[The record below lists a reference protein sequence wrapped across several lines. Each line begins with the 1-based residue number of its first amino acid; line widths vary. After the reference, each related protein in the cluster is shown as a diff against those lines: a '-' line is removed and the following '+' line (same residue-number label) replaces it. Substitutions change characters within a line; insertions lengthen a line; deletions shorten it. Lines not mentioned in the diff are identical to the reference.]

1 MIIECKKSQRKRKS
15 RKPGETLMNRP
26 ETTLLPDQAVGAVR
40 VRAAVEKLFPHSF
53 DRMPYTARVFAENVV
68 RKSDPAAWPDALRQ
82 IVEGRSDMDFPF
94 YPARVVLQDLLGTPA
109 LVDLAGLRDAVAEAG
124 GDPTRVNP
132 VVPTQLVVD
141 HSLNVEVGG
150 MHADAMAQNMAIEQ
164 RKNAERFEFLAWAR
178 RAFENVD
185 VVMPGNGILH
195 QINLERMSPVVQV
208 RDGIAFPDTL
218 VGTDSHTTMINAL
231 GVVGWG
237 VGGIE
242 AESVMLGRP
251 IWMRMPEIVGV
262 ELSGLRQP
270 GVQATDLVLAL
281 TEYLRG
287 QGVVGTVLEFH
298 GAGAAALAL
307 ADRATIS
314 NMAPEFGATAAMFSI
329 DEKTLDFLRLTGRHP
344 SLIRLVGAYAREQ
357 GLWSDTLKGAKYQRV
372 LRFDLSSVG
381 RALAGP
387 ANPHQRI
394 PLHQL
399 ASAGVAKPAG
409 QRDEPAAVNAGDPL
423 PEGAVVIAAITSC
436 TNTSN
441 PRNLIAAGL
450 AARKAVALGLQR
462 KPWVKTS
469 FAPGSKAVEQYLIS
483 AGLMEPL
490 RALGFGIVGFGCTSC
505 NGMSGPLPKEIEDE
519 VVGRNLHTVA
529 VLSGNRNFN
538 GRIHPRVKEAFLASP
553 ALTVVYAIAGS
564 IRIDVENEPIAK
576 DAQGRDVRLDD
587 LWPADDEIDAVL
599 KEHVRGEQFTAVYD
613 AMFVKDGSGT
623 DAGRGVGSRFAWRED
638 STYIRRPPYWQR
650 SLTTLPSGQDMRA
663 IAVLGDNITTDDL
676 SPSGAILPES
686 ASGQYLIAHGVEPEE
701 FNSYGTRRGDHVVA
715 VRATFANNR
724 LKNEMTPGIEGS
736 FTRLEP
742 EGEVMPL
749 FDAAQRYLDR
759 GQELVVIAGK
769 NYGCGSSRDWA
780 AKGVR
785 LLGVRAVICESF
797 ERIHRTNLVGMG
809 VLPLQFADGMT
820 RKSLG
825 IDGSETFTIEGLQR
839 PPAPRSRLTLAIRR
853 RDGSVVRTPVTCRID
868 TTEEGQVFEAGG
880 LLPRIG
886 NELRQGA

>member
-1 MIIECKKSQRKRKS
+1 MSA
-15 RKPGETLMNRP
+15 ETQ
-26 ETTLLPDQAVGAVR
+26 LLPDQTTHVVR
-40 VRAAVEKLFPHSF
+40 VRTAVEKLFPGAF

-68 RKSDPAAWPDALRQ
+68 RKSDPADWAAALQQ
-82 IVEGRSDMDFPF
+82 IVEGRSDADFPF
-94 YPARVVLQDLLGTPA
+94 FPARVVLQDLLGTPA

-124 GDPTRVNP
+124 GDPRRVNP

-141 HSLNVEVGG
+141 HSLNVELGG

-195 QINLERMSPVVQV
+195 QINLERMSPVVQLQ
-208 RDGIAFPDTL
+208 RGIAFPDTL

-262 ELSGLRQP
+262 ELLGSRQS
-270 GVQATDLVLAL
+270 GVQATDLVLAI

-287 QGVVGTVLEFH
+287 QGVVGTILEFH
-298 GAGAAALAL
+298 GPGAAALTL

-329 DEKTLDFLRLTGRHP
+329 DERTLDFLRLTGRHP
-344 SLIRLVGAYAREQ
+344 SLIRLVEAYAREQ
-357 GLWSDTLKGAKYQRV
+357 GLWSDALKGAKYPRV

-399 ASAGVAKPAG
+399 ASAGLAKPAG
-409 QRDEPAAVNAGDPL
+409 QRDEPAAAKAGDPL

-469 FAPGSKAVEQYLIS
+469 FAPGSKAVEQYLVS

-490 RALGFGIVGFGCTSC
+490 QALGFGIVGFGCTSC
-505 NGMSGPLPKEIEDE
+505 NGMSGPLPKDIEDE
-519 VVGRNLHTVA
+519 VVGRKLHTVA

-553 ALTVVYAIAGS
+553 ALTVAYAIAGS
-564 IRIDVENEPIAK
+564 IRIDIENEPIAK

-599 KEHVRGEQFTAVYD
+599 SKHVRGEQFSAVYD
-613 AMFVKDGSGT
+613 AMFAKESGGNSEAG
-623 DAGRGVGSRFAWRED
+623 DAISPRFAWRED
-638 STYIRRPPYWQR
+638 STYIRRPPYWQP
-650 SLTTLPSGQDMRA
+650 SLTTLPTGKDMRV

-686 ASGQYLIAHGVEPEE
+686 ASGQYLIAHGVDPEE

-724 LKNEMTPGIEGS
+724 LKNEMTPGVEGS

-742 EGEVMPL
+742 EGKVVPL
-749 FDAAQRYLDR
+749 FDAAQQYLDR
-759 GQELVVIAGK
+759 GQELVVIAGN

-785 LLGVRAVICESF
+785 LLGVRAVICEGF

-809 VLPLQFADGMT
+809 VLPLQFEEGIT
-820 RKSLG
+820 RKTLN
-825 IDGSETFTIEGLQR
+825 IDGSETFTIEGLTEAA
-839 PPAPRSRLTLAIRR
+839 PAPGSILTLAIRR
-853 RDGSVVRTPVTCRID
+853 RDGSIIRTQLICRID
-868 TTEEGQVFEAGG
+868 TTEERQIFEAGG

-886 NELRQGA
+886 NELRQAA

>member
-1 MIIECKKSQRKRKS
+1 MTPSILS
-15 RKPGETLMNRP
+15 
-26 ETTLLPDQAVGAVR
+26 LPDQPQRLVDVRGAVER
-40 VRAAVEKLFPHSF
+40 HFPGAF
-53 DRMPYTARVFAENVV
+53 DRMPYTARVFAENIV
-68 RKSDPAAWPDALRQ
+68 RKGGAQDVKAALEQVVFGRTDA
-82 IVEGRSDMDFPF
+82 DFPF
-94 YPARVVLQDLLGTPA
+94 FPARVVLQDLLGTPA

-124 GDPTRVNP
+124 GDPRRVNP
-132 VVPTQLVVD
+132 SVPTQLVVD

-150 MHADAMAQNMAIEQ
+150 MAPGAMARNMAIEQ

-178 RAFENVD
+178 HAFENVD
-185 VVMPGNGILH
+185 IVMPGNGILH

-208 RDGIAFPDTL
+208 QDGLAFVDTL
-218 VGTDSHTTMINAL
+218 VGTDSHTTMIDAL

-251 IWMRMPEIVGV
+251 IWMRMPQIVGV
-262 ELSGLRQP
+262 ELVGSRQP
-270 GVQATDLVLAL
+270 GVQATDLVLAI

-287 QGVVGTVLEFH
+287 EGVVGTILEFH
-298 GAGAAALAL
+298 GDGAAGLTL
-307 ADRATIS
+307 ADRATIA
-314 NMAPEFGATAAMFSI
+314 NMAPEFGATAAMFAI
-329 DEKTLDFLRLTGRHP
+329 DQRTLDFLTLTGRHP
-344 SLIRLVGAYAREQ
+344 SLVRLVEAYARQQ
-357 GLWSDTLKGAKYQRV
+357 GLWTETLKSAAYQRQ

-394 PLHQL
+394 PLQQL
-399 ASAGVAKPAG
+399 QAHGIAKPVG
-409 QRDEPAAVNAGDPL
+409 QRDEPRADGPL

-450 AARKAVALGLQR
+450 AARKAAALGLQR

-469 FAPGSKAVEQYLIS
+469 FAPGSKAVEKYLQ
-483 AGLMEPL
+483 AADLLAPL
-490 RALGFGIVGFGCTSC
+490 QALGFGIVGFGCTSC
-505 NGMSGPLPKEIEDE
+505 NGMSGPLPEAIEREILD
-519 VVGRNLHTVA
+519 RKLHTVA

-553 ALTVVYAIAGS
+553 ALTVAYAIAGT
-564 IRIDVENEPIAK
+564 IRIDIENEAIARTA
-576 DAQGRDVRLDD
+576 DGRDVRLAD
-587 LWPADDEIDAVL
+587 LWPTDEEIDAML
-599 KEHVRGEQFTAVYD
+599 GQHVRGEQFREVYD
-613 AMFVKDGSGT
+613 AMFERSTEGA
-623 DAGRGVGSRFAWRED
+623 DAAPVPPRFAWRED
-638 STYIRRPPYWQR
+638 STYIRRPPYWQAD
-650 SLTTLPSGQDMRA
+650 LTTPPKGRDMRA

-686 ASGQYLIAHGVEPEE
+686 ASGQYLMKHGVTPDD

-724 LKNEMTPGIEGS
+724 LRNEMTPGQEGS
-736 FTRLEP
+736 LTRLEP
-742 EGEVMPL
+742 EGTVMQL
-749 FDAAQRYLDR
+749 FDAAQQYLQR
-759 GQELVVIAGK
+759 GQELLVIAGR

-785 LLGVRAVICESF
+785 LLGVRAVIAGTF

-809 VLPLQFADGMT
+809 VLPLEFEAGTT
-820 RKSLG
+820 RKTLS
-825 IDGSETFTIEGLQR
+825 IVGSETFALEGLTGA
-839 PPAPRSRLTLAIRR
+839 PAPGSVLTLVIHR
-853 RDGSVVRTPVTCRID
+853 RDGSTARAPVKVRID
-868 TTEEGQVFEAGG
+868 TSEEQQVFEAGG

-886 NELRQGA
+886 NELRQAA